1 MATVS
6 EEPHQILQQRIRT
19 SLERARQYRTRLTRA
34 ATRYSIGHIILSALA
49 TSVAGVATVSGTPL
63 MGDWR
68 WTCAIAA
75 VAAFGATIV
84 AGLQM
89 ILANPDR
96 LGEASECVAR
106 LTALE
111 VETITVSYD
120 LEAVRDKYQQIL
132 ADCTR
137 IDAA

>member
-1 MATVS
+1 MDTIS

-19 SLERARQYRTRLTRA
+19 SLQRARQYKTRLTRA
-34 ATRYSIGHIILSALA
+34 ATRYSIGHIILSAVA
-49 TSVAGVATVSGTPL
+49 TSVAGLATVSGAPL
-63 MGDWR
+63 MADWR

-75 VAAFGATIV
+75 VAALGATII

-89 ILANPDR
+89 LLTNPDR

-111 VETITVSYD
+111 VETITASYD
-120 LEAVRDKYQQIL
+120 VEAVRDKYQQVL
-132 ADCTR
+132 ADCAR